1 MKEDIEEKVASQ
13 LQKARSSVKKSKT
26 LTPVQL
32 FDRAVQAFKW
42 WEHQHK
48 DDKVYWTTLQHNGI
62 IFQPP
67 YAPHHVPLYYDGK
80 PVALTAEQEAEV
92 CRLRDE
98 KYRSWERIF
107 GRSPKFTIDRTGRAL
122 PAGRCS
128 SSWTCRRGVSGTPLY
143 TATFSPR
150 WT

>member
-80 PVALTAEQEAEV
+80 PVELTAEQEEIATLYATSPTTSSNAMTCSRTSTNSPFAPV
-92 CRLRDE
+92 CRMVIMVDAGAVAAASAPSTAENPKSSLRM
-98 KYRSWERIF
+98 K
-107 GRSPKFTIDRTGRAL
+107 
-122 PAGRCS
+122 
-128 SSWTCRRGVSGTPLY
+128 
-143 TATFSPR
+143 
-150 WT
+150 

>member
-48 DDKVYWTTLQHNGI
+48 DDKVY
-62 IFQPP
+62 
-67 YAPHHVPLYYDGK
+67 
-80 PVALTAEQEAEV
+80 
-92 CRLRDE
+92 
-98 KYRSWERIF
+98 
-107 GRSPKFTIDRTGRAL
+107 
-122 PAGRCS
+122 
-128 SSWTCRRGVSGTPLY
+128 
-143 TATFSPR
+143 
-150 WT
+150 